1 AASPHGPRA
10 PSSLAGGL
18 AAPALFAAWLPRW
31 RRGALAPL
39 GLAATAAPSG
49 RMNDAHR
56 RPPVRRG
63 RPMGGAGQERHGR
76 RGAPHE
82 RRWWRGRRIRGADA
96 VAVLLFRR
104 FEESNACFLTGP
116 LAELCC
122 APAAVR
128 SGPAALAEYLG
139 LEGYEHTRHV
149 GLLKSQAQWWSP
161 QTASL
166 HLARQLALAKAA
178 VRAAINQSQVDLG
191 PRAGGF
197 GCNSC

>member
-1 AASPHGPRA
+1 KNGIHKPSGVLRGFHGSAVGHPGGASCAAVGALNIPFS
-10 PSSLAGGL
+10 SSLACWQEG
-18 AAPALFAAWLPRW
+18 RT
-31 RRGALAPL
+31 RSRCCY
-39 GLAATAAPSG
+39 SG
-49 RMNDAHR
+49 DSR
-56 RPPVRRG
+56 
-63 RPMGGAGQERHGR
+63 
-76 RGAPHE
+76 
-82 RRWWRGRRIRGADA
+82 
-96 VAVLLFRR
+96 
-104 FEESNACFLTGP
+104 NACFLTGP